1 MQYDDGLLY
10 AERRGYEV
18 DEYPCSLK
26 SFCVPV
32 DGTCAIA
39 INPEKLETRAEKKA
53 ALFHELGHCETGS
66 FYNQYSPCDIRER
79 HERRAQKW
87 AIKQLIPEAEL
98 KAAVKR
104 GCSEV
109 WQLAEYF
116 GVPDDFMLDAI
127 KFYKDKAR

>member
-10 AERRGYEV
+10 AERQGYEV

-39 INPEKLETRAEKKA
+39 INPEKLETNAEKKA

-66 FYNQYSPCDIRER
+66 FYNQYSPYDIRER

-87 AIKQLIPEAEL
+87 AIRRLIPEDEL
-98 KAAVKR
+98 NAAVHN

-116 GVPDDFMLDAI
+116 GVPIDFMQDAI
-127 KFYKDKAR
+127 ELYKNEKR